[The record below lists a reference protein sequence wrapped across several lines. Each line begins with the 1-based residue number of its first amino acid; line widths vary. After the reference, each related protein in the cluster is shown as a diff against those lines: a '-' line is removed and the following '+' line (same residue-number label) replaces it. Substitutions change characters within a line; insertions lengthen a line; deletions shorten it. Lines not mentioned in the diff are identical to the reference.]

1 MFTVLT
7 GIFLVLHGLVHLWY
21 VTLSQRW
28 IEFEAEM
35 GWSGESWLFTPVFGD
50 RATRT
55 IVGGL
60 CALAT
65 LGFVAGGLGL
75 VFRAAWWRPV
85 VIGSAVV
92 STAIVLFFWDGR
104 LEMVVEKGLIALIIN
119 GALLVAL
126 LAWNWP
132 R

>member
-28 IEFEAEM
+28 IEFEVEM
-35 GWSGESWLFTPVFGD
+35 GWSGESWLLTPVFGD